1 MQLKLYYIV
10 HVDSYDG
17 TCTYEAGPFDY
28 TGAYEYKVRFG
39 LEYRIVEQVIEVE
52 YV

>member
-10 HVDSYDG
+10 QVDPYDG
-17 TCTYEAGPFDY
+17 TCTYEAGTFNY
-28 TGAYEYKVRFG
+28 TGAYEYKIGFG

-52 YV
+52 YI

>member
-10 HVDSYDG
+10 HVNPFDG
-17 TCTYEAGPFDY
+17 TCTYEVGPFDY
-28 TGAYEYKVRFG
+28 AGAYEYKIGFG
-39 LEYRIVEQVIEVE
+39 LEYRVVEQVIEVE